1 MNMYL
6 EFKSRP
12 SYLEWK
18 SQWVT
23 DYTEISHEIRAIKA
37 QIADCGRHLKPCS
50 TLWYDL
56 RERQAEAR
64 QMLLW
69 RGEMKVQAQQQWLAS
84 HLQPVSHDV

>member
-18 SQWVT
+18 AQWVV
-23 DYTEISHEIRAIKA
+23 DYAEISREIRETKV
-37 QIADCGRHLKPCS
+37 QIADHDRHLKPCS

-56 RERQAEAR
+56 RQLQAEAR

-69 RGEMKVQAQQQWLAS
+69 RGEMKVQAQQQWLAAR
-84 HLQPVSHDV
+84 LQPVSCGV